1 MLAVYSEN
9 FEACHRFEPAK
20 KDTHGNHHGVFFYF
34 EPRRSLSDNFHT
46 QSISPI
52 YWAHNTDIKSAI
64 NILKDKELIRP
75 SKWIEDPSPN
85 GECSKDGRWK
95 LRSSIAAPSYLGIP
109 VRLQLL

>member
-9 FEACHRFEPAK
+9 FEACHRFEIAK
-20 KDTHGNHHGVFFYF
+20 QDTHVNHYGVLFHF
-34 EPRRSLSDNFHT
+34 EPHRRLSDNFRT

-64 NILKDKELIRP
+64 HILKDEELIRP
-75 SKWIEDPSPN
+75 PNWIEDPSPN
-85 GECSKDGRWK
+85 GEYSQDGRWK
-95 LRSSIAAPSYLGIP
+95 LRSSIAAPSYVGMP